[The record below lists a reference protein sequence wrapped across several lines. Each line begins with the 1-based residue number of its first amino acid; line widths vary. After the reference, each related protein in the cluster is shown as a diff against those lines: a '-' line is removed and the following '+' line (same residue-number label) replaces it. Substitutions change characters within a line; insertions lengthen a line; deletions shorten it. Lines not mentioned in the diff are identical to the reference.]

1 MAEEIDTFEI
11 PAGTVALGLA
21 VDTEAAGEVPVKH
34 AMYALGACV
43 LALGAPAGPGK
54 LGTIRELGRY
64 LAKGWRVGTTRV
76 SERCASEYLSHANDA
91 IEDELLYDARVRA
104 KEGGWHTL
112 HEFPRVAPFVHD
124 YAYSAAKTSA
134 HLGPLGAERVE
145 LLRELEMYK
154 GFVEFRNGWLEAAK
168 RAGVP
173 LKLCTDNGLFD
184 GGWLMALAAG
194 ATWCLNAHAPL
205 PMPNY
210 AALDNDGNCRK
221 YLSVHDSCASLKGF
235 VAGLHLALD
244 IDPADA
250 HPDALSALRAL
261 APDLPAPAHAHDHSP
276 DNDAYTIAYS
286 YLAREGVARGIFPL
300 RDATPSAPV
309 EKMFFMDEIPFMSP
323 EITNLLVYPLPK
335 KRACTDAPP
344 NASMDAVE

>member
-1 MAEEIDTFEI
+1 MADEVNTFEI
-11 PAGTVALGLA
+11 PAGTVLLALSW
-21 VDTEAAGEVPVKH
+21 DIETAGETPVEH

-43 LALGAPAGPGK
+43 LALVAPTAPGEP
-54 LGTIRELGRY
+54 GTILELGRY

-76 SERCASEYLSHANDA
+76 SKRCASQYLTHANDA
-91 IEDELLYDARVRA
+91 IEDELLHDARVRV
-104 KEGGWHTL
+104 KENSGRTL

-124 YAYSAAKTSA
+124 YAYTAAA
-134 HLGPLGAERVE
+134 HGADHGPLGGERVE
-145 LLRELEMYK
+145 LRRELEMYK

-184 GGWLMALAAG
+184 GGWLMALVAG

-210 AALDNDGNCRK
+210 AALDDDGKCCG

-235 VAGLHLALD
+235 VAGLHLVLC
-244 IDPADA
+244 IDPASA

-261 APDLPAPAHAHDHSP
+261 APDLPVPAHAHDHSP
-276 DNDAYTIAYS
+276 DNDAYTIAFAYV
-286 YLAREGVARGIFPL
+286 AREGVARGIFPL

-309 EKMFFMDEIPFMSP
+309 DDIIIADEIPFMSP
-323 EITNLLVYPLPK
+323 
-335 KRACTDAPP
+335 
-344 NASMDAVE
+344 